1 MTNKI
6 LRIYTLNVRCN
17 SLPDLRTGANALEKH
32 TYSGLAAQK
41 AAHAMFERK
50 VAELQRQDQRIS
62 ASTVI
67 EMNEFLKNWLI
78 DHIKKTD
85 KLYAQYFKDCGVL

>member
-1 MTNKI
+1 
-6 LRIYTLNVRCN
+6 
-17 SLPDLRTGANALEKH
+17 
-32 TYSGLAAQK
+32 
-41 AAHAMFERK
+41 MFERK